1 MTRSPS
7 FSPLQHTM
15 TSLGHQDLAIANS
28 EPILHTEDRVNT
40 DRVSHKQTDEEV
52 FLIPS
57 AQGKRPLEEDE
68 STPCQE
74 VWCRV

>member
-1 MTRSPS
+1 
-7 FSPLQHTM
+7 M